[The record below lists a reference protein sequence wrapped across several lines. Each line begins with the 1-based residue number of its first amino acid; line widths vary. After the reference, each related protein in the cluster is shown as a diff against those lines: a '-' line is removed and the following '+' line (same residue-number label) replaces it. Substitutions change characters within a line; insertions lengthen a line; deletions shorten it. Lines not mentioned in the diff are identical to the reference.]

1 MRPVTIAATGGLG
14 NQLFQLAAAMAVA
27 EATGRRVEVCTRMYD
42 RPAGRR
48 AFLAVRRWARGL
60 WTDADGRFR
69 LDAMARGPELLA
81 VQRHAR
87 ETTATDDRARGV
99 TRAVLKRAFRDPA
112 VGIPGAR
119 ILRTRSDVQSLL
131 DGRTAVPSDETP
143 LVSGFMQTDAFVGPR
158 IDALRAMIELPRETP
173 YAGRWI
179 RFARERPTVGVH
191 VRRGDYAKP
200 AYRDLFPI
208 VPAAWYAQ
216 AAELLRVRLGEA
228 RFLVVTDDPGW
239 VREHLRLP
247 GTVALASGEHPSTG
261 LEDLAVL
268 AACGH
273 HVIANSTFGW
283 WGARLAGGGG
293 LVVAPTCWL
302 LKEAPDPELL
312 PASWLRLENP
322 RTRY

>member
-27 EATGRRVEVCTRMYD
+27 DATGRRVEVCTRMYD
-42 RPAGRR
+42 RPAARR
-48 AFLAVRRWARGL
+48 AFLAARRWVRGL

-81 VQRHAR
+81 VQRSAR
-87 ETTATDDRARGV
+87 ETTAADDRARGF
-99 TRAVLKRAFRDPA
+99 TRASLKRASRDPTCT
-112 VGIPGAR
+112 IPDAR
-119 ILRTRSDVQSLL
+119 ILRTRSDVQSML
-131 DGRTAVPSDETP
+131 DGRTTVEPDETP
-143 LVSGFMQTDAFVGPR
+143 LVSGFMQTDAFVAPR
-158 IDALRAMIELPRETP
+158 IDALRTMIELPRDTP
-173 YAGRWI
+173 YASRWI
-179 RFARERPTVGVH
+179 RSARERPTVGVH
-191 VRRGDYAKP
+191 VRRGDYTKP

-216 AAELLRVRLGEA
+216 AAELLRDRLGDV

-247 GTVALASGEHPSTG
+247 GAVDVASGDHPASG

-268 AACGH
+268 AACSH

-283 WGARLAGGGG
+283 WGARLATGGGH
-293 LVVAPTCWL
+293 VVAPTCWL
-302 LKEAPDPELL
+302 LKEPPDPDLL
-312 PASWLRLENP
+312 PTSWLRLENP
-322 RTRY
+322 RTRD

>member
-14 NQLFQLAAAMAVA
+14 NQLFQLAAAVAVA
-27 EATGRRVEVCTRMYD
+27 EATGRGIEVCTRMYD
-42 RPAGRR
+42 RPAARR
-48 AFLAVRRWARGL
+48 AFLAVRRWVRGL

-87 ETTATDDRARGV
+87 GTDATEDRARGF
-99 TRAVLKRAFRDPA
+99 TRASLKQASRDPA
-112 VGIPGAR
+112 CTIPGAH
-119 ILRTRSDVQSLL
+119 ILRTRGDVQSLL
-131 DGRTAVPSDETP
+131 DGRTTVPPDETP
-143 LVSGFMQTDAFVGPR
+143 LVSGFMQTDAFVAPR

-173 YAGRWI
+173 YAARWI
-179 RFARERPTVGVH
+179 RAARERATVGMH

-216 AAELLRVRLGEA
+216 AAELLRARLGDV

-239 VREHLRLP
+239 VRAHLKLP
-247 GTVALASGEHPSTG
+247 GAVDVASGEHPSTG

-273 HVIANSTFGW
+273 HIIANSTFGW
-283 WGARLAGGGG
+283 WGARLATGGG

-302 LKEAPDPELL
+302 LREPPDPDLL

-322 RTRY
+322 RTRD

>member
-27 EATGRRVEVCTRMYD
+27 DATGRGIEVCTRMYD
-42 RPAGRR
+42 RPAARR
-48 AFLAVRRWARGL
+48 AFLAARRWVRRM

-81 VQRHAR
+81 VQRAAP
-87 ETTATDDRARGV
+87 ATDARADRARGF
-99 TRAVLKRAFRDPA
+99 TRVSLKRAFRDPA
-112 VGIPGAR
+112 FTIEGAR
-119 ILRTRSDVQSLL
+119 ILRTRVEVEAII
-131 DGRTAVPSDETP
+131 DGGDTIAAGDTP
-143 LVSGFMQTDAFVGPR
+143 LISGFVQTDAFVAPR
-158 IDALRAMIELPRETP
+158 IGALRAAVVLPRDTP
-173 YAGRWI
+173 YAARWI
-179 RFARERPTVGVH
+179 RTARERPTVGVH

-216 AAELLRVRLGEA
+216 AGEMLRARLGEV

-239 VREHLRLP
+239 VKANLRLP
-247 GTVALASGEHPSTG
+247 GATDIASGEHPASP

-268 AACGH
+268 AACAH

-283 WGARLAGGGG
+283 WGARLSTSGGQ
-293 LVVAPTCWL
+293 VVAPTCWL
-302 LKEAPDPELL
+302 LKETPDPDLL
-312 PASWLRLENP
+312 PTSWLRLENP
-322 RTRY
+322 RTRD